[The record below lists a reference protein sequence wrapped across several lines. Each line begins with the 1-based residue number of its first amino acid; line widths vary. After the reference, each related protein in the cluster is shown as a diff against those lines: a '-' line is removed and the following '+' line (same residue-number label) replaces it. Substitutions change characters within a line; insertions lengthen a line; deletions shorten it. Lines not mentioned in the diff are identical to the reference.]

1 MVSFGII
8 GIGNMGSSYCRWLQA
23 GEVPGGR
30 LAAVCDINP
39 DRLSWAKE
47 NFPDVKCFENVDDM
61 LAGDLVDAVMV
72 VTPHYFHPPLAIKA
86 LKAGKHVLVDKPA
99 GVYARQ
105 IEEMNREAA
114 AHPQQKFA
122 MMFNQRT
129 NPLYRRVKE
138 IIDNGEIGQL
148 RKVSWIITNWWR
160 PQKYYD
166 SSKWRATWEGEGGGV
181 LVNQAPHQLDLLQWL
196 CGQPTKVRGFLQ
208 YGSHRKITVED
219 DVTAYLEYANGA
231 NGIFVTATHNAIGT
245 DRLDIEGNKGK
256 IVVENSCT
264 AVVKRMNKTEEEYN
278 EALDFRQALA
288 LTQGKSDEQMYT
300 EETFSFEE
308 HWDIQHMDVM
318 RNIVDAIEN
327 GAPLIAP
334 GSEGIR
340 AVQLSNGMHLS
351 SWLDKTVSLP
361 VDENLFYEEL
371 QKRIQEERQK

>member
-8 GIGNMGSSYCRWLQA
+8 GIGNMGSSYCKWLRE
-23 GEVPGGR
+23 GKIPGGR

-39 DRLSWAKE
+39 DRLAWAKE
-47 NFPDVKCFENVDDM
+47 NFPDVKGFENVDDM

-86 LKAGKHVLVDKPA
+86 LRAGKHVLVDKPA
-99 GVYARQ
+99 GVYAKQ

-114 AHPQQKFA
+114 AHPRQKFA

-196 CGQPTKVRGFLQ
+196 CGQPTMVRGFLQ

-231 NGIFVTATHNAIGT
+231 NGVFVTTTHNAIGT

-288 LTQGKSDEQMYT
+288 LTQGKSEEQMYT

-318 RNIVDAIEN
+318 RNFVDAIEN
-327 GAPLIAP
+327 GAALIAP
-334 GSEGIR
+334 GTEGIR

-351 SWLDKTVSLP
+351 SWLNKEVSLP
-361 VDENLFYEEL
+361 VDEDLFYAEL
-371 QKRIQEERQK
+371 QKRIQEEQKK